1 MLKNN
6 QNPPRRGRPPK
17 VARSNADTKALLIS
31 TGVAT
36 LTEFGFSATGLDT
49 ILKKIGV
56 PKGSFYHYFSN
67 KDAYGLAVIDAYND
81 YFVAKLRRYLEQDD
95 IPHLERLINFTQSAA
110 RGMQKYE
117 FNRGCLIG
125 NLNQELNH
133 LSDEFKNKLLGSYQ
147 LWQHHVQA
155 CLEQAQRQGVIA
167 TSVNTEQMSEFFWIG
182 WEGAVMR
189 AKLTKNT
196 QPLILYTEMF
206 LRALLR

>member
-31 TGVAT
+31 AGVAT

-56 PKGSFYHYFSN
+56 PKGSFYHYFTN

-95 IPHLERLINFTQSAA
+95 IPHLEPVFHTQIP
-110 RGMQKYE
+110 R
-117 FNRGCLIG
+117 
-125 NLNQELNH
+125 
-133 LSDEFKNKLLGSYQ
+133 
-147 LWQHHVQA
+147 
-155 CLEQAQRQGVIA
+155 
-167 TSVNTEQMSEFFWIG
+167 
-182 WEGAVMR
+182 
-189 AKLTKNT
+189 
-196 QPLILYTEMF
+196 
-206 LRALLR
+206 

>member
-31 TGVAT
+31 TGVET

-56 PKGSFYHYFSN
+56 PKGSFYHYFAN

-147 LWQHHVQA
+147 LWQQHVQA
-155 CLEQAQRQGVIA
+155 CLELAQQQGVIA
-167 TSVNTEQMSEFFWIG
+167 TSVNTQQMSEFFWIG

>member
-133 LSDEFKNKLLGSYQ
+133 LSDEFKNKLLSSYQ
-147 LWQHHVQA
+147 LWQNHVQA
-155 CLEQAQRQGVIA
+155 CLAQAQRQGVIA

>member
-31 TGVAT
+31 SGVAT

-147 LWQHHVQA
+147 LWQQHVQA
-155 CLEQAQRQGVIA
+155 CLAQAQQQGVIA

>member
-1 MLKNN
+1 MLKNS

-17 VARSNADTKALLIS
+17 VARSNADTKALLIA
-31 TGVAT
+31 TGVET

-49 ILKKIGV
+49 ILKKVGV
-56 PKGSFYHYFSN
+56 PKGSFYHYFNN

-81 YFVAKLRRYLEQDD
+81 YFVAKLIRYLGASD
-95 IPHLERLINFTQSAA
+95 IPPLERLINFTQSAA
-110 RGMQKYE
+110 RGMQKYD
-117 FNRGCLIG
+117 FSRGCLVG

-133 LSDEFKNKLLGSYQ
+133 LSADFKNKLLTSYEI
-147 LWQHHVQA
+147 WQQHVQV
-155 CLEQAQRQGVIA
+155 CLAQAQQERVIA
-167 TSVNTEQMSEFFWIG
+167 ANVNTTQMSEFFWIG